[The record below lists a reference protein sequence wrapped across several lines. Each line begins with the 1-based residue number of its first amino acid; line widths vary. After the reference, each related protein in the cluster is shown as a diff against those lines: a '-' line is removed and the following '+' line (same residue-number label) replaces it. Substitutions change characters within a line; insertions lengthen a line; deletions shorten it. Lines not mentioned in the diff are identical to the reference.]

1 MRHLTVLVAISA
13 LLLSG
18 CETGKRVATTSE
30 IQQYSQTT
38 PVAFIQEHISEWPFT
53 EKIPTGVTKRVY
65 FNQNHVSRL
74 LVPAKDM
81 ATYCRSRGGMVT
93 VVDVYKRNPYLP
105 PQYQGLYNE
114 AYDRVQGRTGNA
126 LAEVQAAH
134 IEAQRII
141 QQHMRFAPNRSAMA
155 SNFSHAVKEGSL
167 GRFKCS
173 GPGVDFGYSI
183 TPLRFNIQEDEGIA
197 IKNFVELGITSP

>member
-18 CETGKRVATTSE
+18 CETGKRVATTNE
-30 IQQYSQTT
+30 IQQYSQAT

-114 AYDRVQGRTGNA
+114 AYDRIQGRTGNA
-126 LAEVQAAH
+126 LAEVQVAH

-173 GPGVDFGYSI
+173 GPGVEFGYSI